1 MRYIKVLLL
10 ILFFF
15 ISMIF
20 FIQNHEMLS
29 SDLILKLE
37 LFDLDFVSRELPFYL
52 IVLLS
57 FVVGSVFS
65 MTYFLA
71 EKLRLSRELKASKA
85 KLAGLEQEVNS
96 LRNLP
101 LGEEAYPAPTKQESS
116 SSEET
121 QPQEK
126 KREEGV

>member
-10 ILFFF
+10 TLFFF

-20 FIQNHEMLS
+20 FIQNNEMLS

-37 LFDLDFVSRELPFYL
+37 LFDLNFVSRELPFYL

-71 EKLRLSRELKASKA
+71 EKLRLSHELKASKA
-85 KLAGLEQEVNS
+85 KLAGLEQEVTS

-101 LGEEAYPAPTKQESS
+101 LEEEAYPSASKHETSS
-116 SSEET
+116 SDET
-121 QPQEK
+121 YPQER
-126 KREEGV
+126 KRDEGA